1 MWWLRSLDLC
11 QARICK
17 LTSLEDLEACGSLS
31 LVSPFT
37 SRHVDAACINAY
49 SSTGRPRHV
58 VSYHH
63 ASRVGRM
70 RRIYT
75 VWNRDQRVVLDCGK
89 NPPAPPGLPR
99 LVVVTPHGSC
109 SPSIITRYP
118 GSSTSADARS
128 EGSSK
133 PDSTMKSKLFIYCI
147 LLIWQYIYGRERGR
161 EIKTPSLI

>member
-1 MWWLRSLDLC
+1 MNRKRILPQRWIWV
-11 QARICK
+11 ICK

-37 SRHVDAACINAY
+37 SRRVDAACINAY

-118 GSSTSADARS
+118 GSSTSS
-128 EGSSK
+128 
-133 PDSTMKSKLFIYCI
+133 
-147 LLIWQYIYGRERGR
+147 
-161 EIKTPSLI
+161 